1 MEGSQ
6 QAKKVAPK
14 RTSALR
20 GAGSHAKPGGKLL
33 QSDGCKPQP
42 PTCAWQSSLRGAGAY
57 SKPSAKLKSQAAA
70 SIKPGANERAE
81 LAPVAGGAPAPIAP
95 MAPSLARPKGAHSA
109 ASAARPHP
117 PSQAIKGKGWSAE
130 PPVAHPLSIENNL
143 TPNSHFSPTTSD
155 LASDN
160 SYLKLSQSSFPS
172 IPSIT
177 STQLSSEDSPIRP
190 ILSSESSILQ
200 GASFVTAGAGT
211 HCPPPNPKTKM
222 ASESSI
228 VKRGSRA
235 RASVSRVTNLEV
247 LGVNYGPEA
256 MRALRLCFKVYFFSF
271 LFIFSFICPT
281 CSRYKQKK
289 VT

>member
-1 MEGSQ
+1 M
-6 QAKKVAPK
+6 APK

-143 TPNSHFSPTTSD
+143 SPNSHFSPTTSD

-177 STQLSSEDSPIRP
+177 STQLSSEDSPIP
-190 ILSSESSILQ
+190 PTLSSENILE
-200 GASFVTAGAGT
+200 GESFVTAGAGS
-211 HCPPPNPKTKM
+211 HCPPPIPKTKM
-222 ASESSI
+222 ACESSI
-228 VKRGSRA
+228 VKRGTRQ
-235 RASVSRVTNLEV
+235 RPSVSRVTDLQV
-247 LGVNYGPEA
+247 LGMNYGPEA
-256 MRALRLCFKVYFFSF
+256 MRALRLCFKVDFTFSSS
-271 LFIFSFICPT
+271 LSYVLHVLDTICRKKRKAKESDMTT
-281 CSRYKQKK
+281 C
-289 VT
+289 

>member
-109 ASAARPHP
+109 ARPHP

-130 PPVAHPLSIENNL
+130 PAVAHPLSIENNL
-143 TPNSHFSPTTSD
+143 SPNSHFSPTTSD

-160 SYLKLSQSSFPS
+160 SYLKLSQLSFPS

-177 STQLSSEDSPIRP
+177 STQLSSEDSPIP
-190 ILSSESSILQ
+190 PTLSSENILE
-200 GASFVTAGAGT
+200 GESFVTAGAGS
-211 HCPPPNPKTKM
+211 HCPPPIPKTKM
-222 ASESSI
+222 ACESSI
-228 VKRGSRA
+228 VKRGTRQ
-235 RASVSRVTNLEV
+235 RPSVSRVTNLQV
-247 LGVNYGPEA
+247 MGVNYGPEA
-256 MRALRLCFKVYFFSF
+256 MRALRLCFKVDFTFSSS
-271 LFIFSFICPT
+271 LSYVLHVLDTIC
-281 CSRYKQKK
+281 RKK
-289 VT
+289 KSKRK

>member
-1 MEGSQ
+1 
-6 QAKKVAPK
+6 
-14 RTSALR
+14 
-20 GAGSHAKPGGKLL
+20 
-33 QSDGCKPQP
+33 
-42 PTCAWQSSLRGAGAY
+42 
-57 SKPSAKLKSQAAA
+57 
-70 SIKPGANERAE
+70 
-81 LAPVAGGAPAPIAP
+81 
-95 MAPSLARPKGAHSA
+95 MAPSLARPKGAH
-109 ASAARPHP
+109 SAARPHP

-235 RASVSRVTNLEV
+235 RMSVSRVTNLEV

-256 MRALRLCFKVYFFSF
+256 MRALRLCFKVYFLVFFSSS
-271 LFIFSFICPT
+271 LSYVLHVVDT
-281 CSRYKQKK
+281 SKRK
-289 VT
+289 

>member
-1 MEGSQ
+1 M
-6 QAKKVAPK
+6 APK

-42 PTCAWQSSLRGAGAY
+42 PTCAWQAGLRGVGAY
-57 SKPSAKLKSQAAA
+57 SKPSAKLKSQASA
-70 SIKPGANERAE
+70 SIKPGANDRAE

-109 ASAARPHP
+109 ARPHP

-130 PPVAHPLSIENNL
+130 PAVAHPLSIENNL
-143 TPNSHFSPTTSD
+143 SPNSHFSPTTSD

-160 SYLKLSQSSFPS
+160 SYLKLSQLSFPS

-177 STQLSSEDSPIRP
+177 STQLSSEDSPIP
-190 ILSSESSILQ
+190 PTLSSENILE
-200 GASFVTAGAGT
+200 GESFVTAGAGS
-211 HCPPPNPKTKM
+211 HCPPPIPKTKM
-222 ASESSI
+222 ACESSI
-228 VKRGSRA
+228 VKRGTRQ
-235 RASVSRVTNLEV
+235 RPSVSRVTNLQV

-256 MRALRLCFKVYFFSF
+256 MRALRLCFKVDFYF
-271 LFIFSFICPT
+271 FIFSFICPT
-281 CSRYKQKK
+281 CTRYNMSKKEKQKK

>member
-1 MEGSQ
+1 MP
-6 QAKKVAPK
+6 AK

-20 GAGSHAKPGGKLL
+20 GVGSHAKPAGKLL
-33 QSDGCKPQP
+33 QSSACKPQP
-42 PTCAWQSSLRGAGAY
+42 PISAWQSSLRGVGAH
-57 SKPSAKLKSQAAA
+57 SKPSAKLKSQASA
-70 SIKPGANERAE
+70 SIKSGANDRAE

-109 ASAARPHP
+109 ARPHP

-130 PPVAHPLSIENNL
+130 PAVAHPLSIENNL
-143 TPNSHFSPTTSD
+143 SPNSHFSPTTSD

-160 SYLKLSQSSFPS
+160 SYLKLSQLSFPS

-190 ILSSESSILQ
+190 TLSSESSILQ

-281 CSRYKQKK
+281 CSRYKQKN

>member
-42 PTCAWQSSLRGAGAY
+42 PTCAWQSSLRGVGAY
-57 SKPSAKLKSQAAA
+57 SKPSAKLKSQASA
-70 SIKPGANERAE
+70 SIKPGANDRAE

-95 MAPSLARPKGAHSA
+95 MAPSLARPKGAHT
-109 ASAARPHP
+109 AARPHP
-117 PSQAIKGKGWSAE
+117 PAQAIKGKRW
-130 PPVAHPLSIENNL
+130 PPEAPLARPLSNENNL
-143 TPNSHFSPTTSD
+143 TPSSHFSPTTSD

-190 ILSSESSILQ
+190 TLSSESSILQ

-228 VKRGSRA
+228 VKRGTRA
-235 RASVSRVTNLEV
+235 RMSVSRVTNLEV

-281 CSRYKQKK
+281 CSKYKQKK